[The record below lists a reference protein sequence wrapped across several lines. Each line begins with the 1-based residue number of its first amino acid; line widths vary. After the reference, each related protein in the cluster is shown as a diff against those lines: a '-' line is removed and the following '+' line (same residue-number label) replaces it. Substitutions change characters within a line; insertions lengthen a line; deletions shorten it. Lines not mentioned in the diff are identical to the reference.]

1 MMGEICRAVLA
12 EFAPRTVDGPELE
25 LDAPVPRW
33 AVADSGGVAQI
44 LRILLDN
51 AVRFSP
57 RDKTV
62 EVHLGVEHAARAL
75 SVRDDGTGVP
85 EEDAEVIFER
95 FQRGRDAGG
104 EPASGLGWRAP
115 ASWPVAWARPWSSC
129 TRTRARASWSPSSR
143 RRPRRSRTRDTV
155 AACDSDTRR

>member
-1 MMGEICRAVLA
+1 VGVDGVEVGATWLIYAAFVGWLFFGRRSDARARSVLMMGEICRAVLA

-62 EVHLGVEHAARAL
+62 AVHLGVEHAAPAL

-85 EEDAEVIFER
+85 EEDAEVIF
-95 FQRGRDAGG
+95 
-104 EPASGLGWRAP
+104 
-115 ASWPVAWARPWSSC
+115 
-129 TRTRARASWSPSSR
+129 
-143 RRPRRSRTRDTV
+143 
-155 AACDSDTRR
+155 